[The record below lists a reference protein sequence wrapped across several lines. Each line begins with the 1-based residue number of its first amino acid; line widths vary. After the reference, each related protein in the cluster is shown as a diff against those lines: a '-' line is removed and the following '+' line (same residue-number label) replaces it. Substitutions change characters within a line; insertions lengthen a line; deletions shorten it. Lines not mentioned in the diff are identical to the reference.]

1 MMENYMRARVR
12 ERLSALGISAF
23 EAARRVGAER
33 TFLNDLLVG
42 KKETIRP
49 SAIAKVAEVL
59 DCDPDYL
66 IGAQAT
72 PRKPTGI
79 ATGMMPLAGIVE
91 AGAWRGPEGVPVE
104 ALPVAPD
111 PRFPPE
117 RQAAYLLR
125 GHHADELGL
134 QDGDVLVTVADGQAR
149 DGDIVIARRRKDEGE
164 VELTVRLLE
173 AGELR
178 ATRGKPS
185 SIASSSAEI
194 MGRVIVSHRIIGR

>member
-1 MMENYMRARVR
+1 MRARVR

-72 PRKPTGI
+72 PRKPTGL
-79 ATGMMPLAGIVE
+79 ASGMMPLAGIVE
-91 AGAWRGPEGVPVE
+91 AGAWRGPDAVPVE

-134 QDGDVLVTVADGQAR
+134 QDGDVLVAVEDGQSR
-149 DGDIVIARRRKDEGE
+149 DGDVVIARRRMDAGA
-164 VELTVRLLE
+164 VELTVRLVE

-178 ATRGKPS
+178 AARGKS
-185 SIASSSAEI
+185 SNIPLSTVEVV
-194 MGRVIVSHRIIGR
+194 GRVIVSHRIIGR